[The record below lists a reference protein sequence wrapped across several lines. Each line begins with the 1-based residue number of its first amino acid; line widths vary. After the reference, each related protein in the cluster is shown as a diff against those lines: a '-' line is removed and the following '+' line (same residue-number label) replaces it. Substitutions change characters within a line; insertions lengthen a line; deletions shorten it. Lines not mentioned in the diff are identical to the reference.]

1 MSLHLCRTP
10 ILELDDPAPE
20 YFPRSFEEY
29 TNSAD
34 MNDYDDNEEEP
45 FIPDDQDSNRYDED
59 DSKDDFLD
67 DAKDAAGNLPISGL
81 YRKGRF
87 VA

>member
-1 MSLHLCRTP
+1 
-10 ILELDDPAPE
+10 
-20 YFPRSFEEY
+20 
-29 TNSAD
+29 